1 MSAKRHR
8 IERTE
13 SVEAGKLRLTLV
25 HDADKISGIE
35 LSWATGAGPDPDL
48 SPLGSAVQAALERYV
63 RGEEPRWPDLP
74 LDWNSL
80 SPFTARVLRTLAEK
94 VPQGRTASYGELARM
109 ADSPNGARA
118 TGRALGANPW
128 PLVVPCHRVV
138 AANGALTGF
147 TNPCGLEMKAYLLD
161 LEARASERA

>member
-1 MSAKRHR
+1 MSAKRSG
-8 IERTE
+8 IDRTE

-25 HDADKISGIE
+25 HAADKICGIE

-63 RGEEPRWPDLP
+63 RGEEPGWPELP
-74 LDWNSL
+74 LDWERL
-80 SPFTARVLRTLAEK
+80 SPFSQRVLRTLAEK
-94 VPQGRTASYGELARM
+94 VSPGRTASYGELARM
-109 ADSPNGARA
+109 AGSPNGARA